1 MLTLAAILMTAPVAG
16 QQSDTTRA
24 FVEGGVYDRP
34 YLTRLLGR
42 TAIGGYAEAH
52 ARWVRVDGATED
64 AGFIAKRFN
73 LFTATQVSDWVRVG
87 AEIEFEEGAE
97 EIRLEYAAIDVIVHP
112 MLAIRGGM
120 ILSPL
125 GRFNLAHD
133 SPLNP
138 FTDRPLVSTEILG
151 VALSEPGL
159 GVLGSIRLGDE
170 SRVTYEFYGVNGFHS
185 GVLEEGQGT
194 HIPSGRANLEDNN
207 ASPAFVGR
215 VAWSPSLELEL
226 GLSGHHGAYNVFQR
240 DGASVDER
248 RNLTIAAFDLDALIG
263 GFSIAGEFA
272 SAWLDVPASL
282 EPISARRQRG
292 AYVDIVREVG
302 AGAIPSMP
310 SSFLVLK
317 ARLEAVD
324 MDVLAT
330 GADVRQAGLGVTFHP
345 TRDTALKL
353 DYIRGRSR
361 DRFLNPSDHAGILF
375 SIATYF

>member
-1 MLTLAAILMTAPVAG
+1 VLIAILGAAPVAG
-16 QQSDTTRA
+16 QRSDTTRA

-34 YLTRLLGR
+34 YLVRLLGR

-52 ARWVRVDGATED
+52 ARWTRVDGATDD
-64 AGFIAKRFN
+64 AGFVAKRFN

-87 AEIEFEEGAE
+87 AEIEFEEGGE
-97 EIRLEYAAIDVIVHP
+97 EIKLEYAAIDVIVHP
-112 MLAIRGGM
+112 MFAIRGGM

-159 GVLGSIRLGDE
+159 GVLGSIPLGAGA
-170 SRVTYEFYGVNGFHS
+170 RMTYELYGVNGFHS
-185 GVLEEGQGT
+185 GVIEDGPGT

-215 VAWSPSLELEL
+215 LTWSPSIRLEL
-226 GLSGHHGAYNVFQR
+226 GVSAHHGAYNVFQR
-240 DGASVDER
+240 DGAAVEER
-248 RNLTIAAFDLDALIG
+248 RNLTIGAFDLDASIG
-263 GFSIAGEFA
+263 GFSIAGELA
-272 SAWLDVPASL
+272 SAWLDVPESL
-282 EPISARRQRG
+282 EPISATRQRG
-292 AYVDIVREVG
+292 GYLDIVREVG
-302 AGAIPSMP
+302 AGAIATMP
-310 SSFLVLK
+310 SSFFTVKL
-317 ARLEAVD
+317 RLEAVD
-324 MDVLAT
+324 RDAT
-330 GADVRQAGLGVTFHP
+330 VAGDAIRQAGLGLTFHP

-353 DYIRGRSR
+353 DYVRGRSR
-361 DRFLNPSDHAGILF
+361 DRFLNASDNAGILF